1 MPTARFLYHPDSGDG
16 SRAPTG
22 TAPPP
27 APVLRQDAG
36 SPKIKQLEQRL
47 GAGVAKPTDGWAR
60 PPSSTGNGA
69 CHVKS
74 FHCKLGGDSL
84 EYLDRQINEWMDSH
98 PECEVKL
105 VTTTVGEWQG
115 KLREPALIVQIWV

>member
-1 MPTARFLYHPDSGDG
+1 MPMARLLFHPDSVDG
-16 SRAPTG
+16 SRVDLG
-22 TAPPP
+22 P
-27 APVLRQDAG
+27 ALSPQPVLRQDVG

-47 GAGVAKPTDGWAR
+47 GAGLGKSSDGWAR
-60 PPSSTGNGA
+60 PPTNSGTGA

-84 EYLDRQINEWMDSH
+84 DYLDRQINEWMDNH

-115 KLREPALIVQIWV
+115 KLKEPALIVQIWV